1 MMFIYYN
8 VMRAQESKIRK
19 GLILAKEE
27 DKAEDKENQ
36 DEANQSDSSFE
47 DAPADDSDFLG
58 RIKYSVKKQGWYA
71 DLKICLGVL
80 TRLPVY
86 IGASPEDFSI
96 VGASRL
102 FPIVGAIIG
111 VIAGTVLWMGSWFD
125 LPSAVLALLALLT
138 MTLVTGAL
146 HEDGLADTFDG
157 LGGGI
162 TREQKLTIM
171 RDSQIGSYG
180 VMALLFSFGLRW
192 AALSEITEDGIDV
205 ALIVLIAVAAASRAA
220 LPAVMHYVPVAREDG
235 LSAGAGK
242 PTFDR
247 AITAVL
253 IGVAFLLF
261 LLGFRT
267 SIVALGLAVLV
278 AGFFVYFVATR
289 LGGQTGDV
297 LGATQ
302 QISET
307 TLLLAILMV
316 GLE

>member
-1 MMFIYYN
+1 M
-8 VMRAQESKIRK
+8 A
-19 GLILAKEE
+19 
-27 DKAEDKENQ
+27 DKEDDVKKDI
-36 DEANQSDSSFE
+36 DEPSGEDQEDSSQE
-47 DAPADDSDFLG
+47 EELSEESDFLD
-58 RIKYSVKKQGWYA
+58 RIKYKVNKQGWFA

-96 VGASRL
+96 SEASRL
-102 FPIVGAIIG
+102 FPIVGAIVG
-111 VIAGTVLWMGSWFD
+111 LIAGSVLWIGSWFD
-125 LPSAVLALLALLT
+125 FPSAILALLALLA

-146 HEDGLADTFDG
+146 HEDGLADTCDG

-162 TREQKLTIM
+162 TREQKLSIM

-192 AALSEITEDGIDV
+192 AALTEITEVGVDAVLLALV
-205 ALIVLIAVAAASRAA
+205 AAAAASRAA
-220 LPAVMHYVPVAREDG
+220 LPAIMHYIPLAREDG

-242 PTFDR
+242 PSFDR
-247 AITAVL
+247 AITALL
-253 IGVAFLLF
+253 IGIAFLLF

-267 SIVALGLAVLV
+267 SIVALGLAVLA
-278 AGFFVYFVATR
+278 AGLFVYFVATR

-302 QISET
+302 QITET
-307 TLLLAILMV
+307 TILLAILMV